1 MANWLNNTFKSADY
15 NVAKFFSNLQDFGG
29 KPMTC
34 FWEFISFLGAGGIIM
49 ILIALTLCIF
59 PKTRKFGVTSLFA
72 IAIGALITS
81 IILKP
86 LVERTRPYTNLDS
99 NYFLWWKQAGKNVEG
114 DYSFPSGH
122 TTASMA
128 FALSI
133 FLCSRKKK
141 FTFFVLLFPIL
152 MASSRIY
159 LMVHY
164 FSDCLFAILV
174 GSFASGL
181 AYLITYLLFNKTKGK
196 FNNFVNNFKIQDL
209 FNKNKKSS
217 INTDEQ

>member
-1 MANWLNNTFKSADY
+1 MRKSAIVNLNSSKFLITVKQNY
-15 NVAKFFSNLQDFGG
+15 LVIIFSIVYVLGIIIGTFFSSKN
-29 KPMTC
+29 
-34 FWEFISFLGAGGIIM
+34 S
-49 ILIALTLCIF
+49 
-59 PKTRKFGVTSLFA
+59 A
-72 IAIGALITS
+72 INSAVA
-81 IILKP
+81 
-86 LVERTRPYTNLDS
+86 
-99 NYFLWWKQAGKNVEG
+99 NYFSEYLSSRHSVGFFKI
-114 DYSFPSGH
+114 FL
-122 TTASMA
+122 TAFFDLLP
-128 FALSI
+128 FALAI
-133 FLCSRKKK
+133 FLTTDKSK
-141 FTFFVLLFPIL
+141 TWPILLFPL
-152 MASSRIY
+152 SMAASRIY